1 MTESQQTE
9 LKNTPMIKDA
19 LSRSRGFMSMG
30 NREAAV
36 EVLESVQDKLSWQS
50 GVLLNIARSIVDT
63 IYIYICTYCIYI
75 WRFNLMN
82 CCFRSW
88 R

>member
-1 MTESQQTE
+1 MTESQQLE

-50 GVLLNIARSIVDT
+50 GPV
-63 IYIYICTYCIYI
+63 C
-75 WRFNLMN
+75 N
-82 CCFRSW
+82 CKIDRVVYVGAVYL
-88 R
+88 